1 MNSIPNELSARFS
14 DIEVRRQIIREYGDN
29 PNMYVGVNA
38 DGEKVA
44 MSVSRKNGIVLNT
57 YQENGWLRVNYYDT
71 EGFSEGETFDGRW
84 AETGEARPN
93 PRPHDPLGIM
103 GKPKKFTID
112 DYKVEL
118 EKAHQQTCR
127 GDKIDEIMRPFRIR
141 LHQELRV
148 GDGVTVNLYS
158 DSHAGTIIRR
168 TRSSLW
174 VQRDNAIRVDKNGMS
189 DCQEYRYE
197 RDLDGSIFHCR
208 WSEKRGCFMF
218 GGFKDGKP
226 ISVGR
231 HEYYDYSF

>member
-1 MNSIPNELSARFS
+1 MNIIPNELSSRFS

-29 PNMYVGVNA
+29 PNMFVGENE

-57 YQENGWLRVNYYDT
+57 YQENGWLRVNYYDA

-84 AETGEARPN
+84 AETNEARPN
-93 PRPHDPLGIM
+93 PRAHDPLGIM
-103 GKPKKFTID
+103 DKPKKFTID

-118 EKAHQQTCR
+118 EKAHKQTCMS
-127 GDKIDEIMRPFRIR
+127 DEIDRIMRPFRIR

-158 DSHAGTIIRR
+158 DSCAGTIIRR
-168 TRSSLW
+168 TKCSLW
-174 VQRDNAIRVDKNGMS
+174 IQRDSAFRTDKNGMS

-197 RDLDGSIFHCR
+197 RNPKGTIYHAR
-208 WSEKRGCFMF
+208 WSEKWGCFIF
-218 GGFKDGKP
+218 GGHRDGKP
-226 ISVGR
+226 ISIGR
-231 HEYYDYSF
+231 HEYFDYSF

>member
-1 MNSIPNELSARFS
+1 MNSIPNELSSRFS
-14 DIEVRRQIIREYGDN
+14 DIETRRQIIQQYGDN
-29 PNMYVGVNA
+29 PNMFVGENA
-38 DGEKVA
+38 DGEKVVL
-44 MSVSRKNGIVLNT
+44 SISRKNGIVLNT
-57 YQENGWLRVNYYDT
+57 YQDNGWLRVDYYDV
-71 EGFSEGETFDGRW
+71 EGYFEGETFDGRW

-103 GKPKKFTID
+103 DKPKKFTID

-118 EKAHQQTCR
+118 EKAHRQTCR
-127 GDKIDEIMRPFRIR
+127 GEEIDKIMRPFRIR

-168 TRSSLW
+168 TRCSLW
-174 VQRDNAIRVDKNGMS
+174 IQRDAAFRIDKNGMS
-189 DCQEYRYE
+189 DCQDYRYE
-197 RDLDGSIFHCR
+197 RDPNGTVYQAR
-208 WSEKRGCFMF
+208 WSEKWGCFIY
-218 GGFKDGKP
+218 GGHKDGKP